1 VVLCVCERESRV
13 KGERER
19 EEERKR
25 EREGAREMNHL
36 RDNIISF
43 ALHKLKIFF
52 FNCTKNHLHLSRLS
66 IAFNFDGN
74 EIIWRSFPKTLSV
87 TK

>member
-1 VVLCVCERESRV
+1 VCERESRG
-13 KGERER
+13 KGERERDRDRER

-43 ALHKLKIFF
+43 ALHKLKISSFLIVPKIF
-52 FNCTKNHLHLSRLS
+52 YTLADYQLRL
-66 IAFNFDGN
+66 IN
-74 EIIWRSFPKTLSV
+74 
-87 TK
+87 